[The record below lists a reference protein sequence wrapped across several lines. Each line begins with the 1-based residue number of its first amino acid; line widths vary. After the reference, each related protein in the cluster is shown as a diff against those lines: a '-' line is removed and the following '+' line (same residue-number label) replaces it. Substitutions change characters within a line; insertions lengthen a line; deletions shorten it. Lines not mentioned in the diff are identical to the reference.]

1 MDQDFPEAHFTLGR
15 AYLQKGDFERSI
27 TEYEKARE
35 LSHDRPDVLAGLG
48 NAYALAGKTAKAM
61 SILSQLNAMPREN
74 NVSPYHVAVV
84 FVGLG
89 EKEKA
94 LAALEAAAS
103 EGHSGFLIG
112 LKAEPTFD
120 PLRNEPRFQKIL
132 MSIGLAP

>member
-1 MDQDFPEAHFTLGR
+1 
-15 AYLQKGDFERSI
+15 
-27 TEYEKARE
+27 
-35 LSHDRPDVLAGLG
+35 
-48 NAYALAGKTAKAM
+48 M
-61 SILSQLNAMPREN
+61 SILSQLNAMPRVN
-74 NVSPYHVAVV
+74 NVSPYHLAVV
-84 FVGLG
+84 FLGLG

-103 EGHSGFLIG
+103 KGDHAFLTG